1 MVKICTLKRI
11 VFTLIVMIYYGFV
24 ILSIAAGKGALECHP
39 IVTFDIQ
46 DQGAAVRSDNFPAQ
60 A

>member
-1 MVKICTLKRI
+1 
-11 VFTLIVMIYYGFV
+11 MIYYGFV